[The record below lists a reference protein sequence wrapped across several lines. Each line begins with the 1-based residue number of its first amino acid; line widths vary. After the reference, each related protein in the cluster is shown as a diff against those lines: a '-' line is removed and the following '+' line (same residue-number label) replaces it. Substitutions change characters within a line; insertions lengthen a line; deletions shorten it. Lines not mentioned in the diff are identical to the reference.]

1 VRILYA
7 TSEARPYFKTGGL
20 GDVSRALPDA
30 LRARGHEVRICM
42 PGYPAAIEKL
52 HAPVAQPSFG
62 IPWPGGARRI
72 EAVLDASDER
82 ADALLLLDPMFE
94 TARPYHD
101 DVRDHFAAARRFA
114 LFSRAV
120 AAYARDWDAD
130 VIHLNDW
137 QTGLVPVYGLI
148 DAPIPPTVFAVHNL
162 AYQGNVPADLLGQ
175 VGVPAA
181 FMRTENG
188 LEFFGAASFMKA
200 GIALSDR
207 LVTVSPT
214 YAREIQTPEYGNG
227 LDGLLRFRRNVLH
240 GILNGIDVGAWN
252 PRTDALIAATYHGG
266 ALKRKEANRNALV
279 EELGLDPDR
288 PIIAMVTR
296 LAHQKGIDIALAA
309 LPALIA
315 AGASLAVLG
324 DGDAGYER
332 ALHHASLA
340 HPGRV
345 AARFVF
351 DEGLAHRLY
360 AGGDFF
366 LMPSLY
372 EPCGL
377 GQMIAQRYGT
387 PPIARRTGGLAD
399 TVIDGVNGFTF
410 DSPNAGALNDAVAR
424 ALAAWNAKGWTAL
437 RQQCMRIDHSW
448 DSSAG
453 AYERLYEAATAA
465 RP

>member
-1 VRILYA
+1 
-7 TSEARPYFKTGGL
+7 KTGGL

-30 LRARGHEVRICM
+30 LRAQGHDVRICM
-42 PGYPAAIEKL
+42 PGYPTALERMT
-52 HAPVAQPSFG
+52 APVAQPA
-62 IPWPGGARRI
+62 ITVPWPSGARLV
-72 EAVLDASDER
+72 EMVLDDR
-82 ADALLLLDPMFE
+82 TDAAPAVFFLDVGFD

-101 DVRDHFAAARRFA
+101 DMRDHFAAARRFA

-120 AAYARDWDAD
+120 ATYARAWGAD

-137 QTGLVPVYGLI
+137 QTGLVPVYGLV
-148 DAPIPPTVFAVHNL
+148 DGAIPPTVFAIHNL
-162 AYQGNVPADLLGQ
+162 AYQGNIPFELLPQ
-175 VGVPAA
+175 IGVPPA

-188 LEFFGAASFMKA
+188 VEFFGAASLMKA

-214 YAREIQTPEYGNG
+214 YSREIQTPEYGNG

-240 GILNGIDVGAWN
+240 GILNGIDVDAWN
-252 PRTDALIAATYHGG
+252 PRNDTLIEATYHGG
-266 ALKRKEANRNALV
+266 SLKRKGLNRAALV
-279 EELGLDPDR
+279 SELALEPER
-288 PIIAMVTR
+288 PVIAMVTR
-296 LAHQKGIDIALAA
+296 LAHQKGIDMALAA
-309 LPALIA
+309 IPAIIG

-324 DGDAGYER
+324 DGDAGYEHAFAGAAA
-332 ALHHASLA
+332 AL
-340 HPGRV
+340 PGRV

-387 PPIARRTGGLAD
+387 PPIVRSTGGLAD
-399 TVIDGVNGFTF
+399 TVEDGINGFAF
-410 DSPNAGALNDAVAR
+410 DSPSTGALAHAVSR
-424 ALAAWNAKGWTAL
+424 ALAHWNAKGWTAL

-448 DSSAG
+448 NSSA
-453 AYERLYEAATAA
+453 AEYERLYEAATAA
-465 RP
+465 RAASV